1 MSQFERIQGARDTMI
16 DAADALRLQMGRH
29 IDEYIMFYRECRNR
43 RDFKEVE
50 ILVLWKTW
58 CYENRGGEA

>member
-1 MSQFERIQGARDTMI
+1 MI

-43 RDFKEVE
+43 HKLGDDE